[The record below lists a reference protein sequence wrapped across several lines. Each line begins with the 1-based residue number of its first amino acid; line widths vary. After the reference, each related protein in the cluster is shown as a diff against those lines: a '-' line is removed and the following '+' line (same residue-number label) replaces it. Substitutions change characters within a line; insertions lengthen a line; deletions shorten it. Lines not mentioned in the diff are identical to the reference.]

1 MVMVKDGFPINTIS
15 DIVSLPSF
23 ENVLPDA
30 YYVDGMIFAV
40 ASAPEIPMPE
50 QWMPWLIQS
59 SDSHLVDKDVDKLAD
74 TLMNGLRA
82 HLDFM
87 RQEKSPL
94 PSQLTET
101 SEINGAARLSKEL
114 ESWLNGLLQVHKQL
128 EPVWQ
133 NAWNHWEKKLKKSEI
148 DKEELGESNP
158 HHQPKEPAEAR
169 LSRCLKLFS
178 TLANIELALSYR
190 NDEQAAQLESNI
202 QVLIKQLPSVLADY
216 TKLSGELAGAL
227 PNQFETFNKVT

>member
-1 MVMVKDGFPINTIS
+1 MVKDGFPVNIIS
-15 DIVSLPSF
+15 DIVSHPNF
-23 ENVLPDA
+23 KNVLPNA
-30 YYVDGMIFAV
+30 YHVDGMIFAV
-40 ASAPEIPMPE
+40 AAAPEIPMPE

-59 SDSHLVDKDVDKLAD
+59 SDSKLVDKDVDELAD

-87 RQEKSPL
+87 RKSKSPL
-94 PSQLTET
+94 SSQLTEAI
-101 SEINGAARLSKEL
+101 EVKGVMRPSKEL

-133 NAWNHWEKKLKKSEI
+133 NAWNHLEKRSAKNKSNGENKLDE
-148 DKEELGESNP
+148 DKVT
-158 HHQPKEPAEAR
+158 EPAEAR

-190 NDEQAAQLESNI
+190 NDTQVAQLESNI
-202 QVLIKQLPSVLADY
+202 RMLVKQLPSVLADY
-216 TKLSGELAGAL
+216 TRLSGELAQAL
-227 PNQFETFNKVT
+227 PNQFETFSQIT

>member
-87 RQEKSPL
+87 RQEKSPM
-94 PSQLTET
+94 PSELNVAIEVQGTT
-101 SEINGAARLSKEL
+101 RPSKEL
-114 ESWLNGLLQVHKQL
+114 ESWLNGLLHVHKQL

-133 NAWNHWEKKLKKSEI
+133 NAWNHWERHLEKSKANKKDCDDNESE
-148 DKEELGESNP
+148 KT
-158 HHQPKEPAEAR
+158 EPAEAR

-190 NDEQAAQLESNI
+190 NDKQAAQLESNI
-202 QVLIKQLPSVLADY
+202 NMLVKQLPSVLADY

>member
-1 MVMVKDGFPINTIS
+1 MVQDGFPINKIS
-15 DIVSLPSF
+15 DIISHPSF
-23 ENVLPDA
+23 SNVLPNA
-30 YYVDGMIFAV
+30 FHVDGMIFAV

-59 SDSHLVDKDVDKLAD
+59 SDSHLVDKDVDNLAD

-87 RQEKSPL
+87 RQEISPL
-94 PSQLTET
+94 PSNLTEAV
-101 SEINGAARLSKEL
+101 EEQGIAKPSKEL

-133 NAWNHWEKKLKKSEI
+133 NAWHHLKKKNERQQSATS
-148 DKEELGESNP
+148 LN
-158 HHQPKEPAEAR
+158 QQQAEPAEAR

-178 TLANIELALSYR
+178 TLANVDLALAYR
-190 NDEQAAQLESNI
+190 NESQAAQLKSNMKML
-202 QVLIKQLPSVLADY
+202 VKQLPSVLADY

-227 PNQFETFNKVT
+227 PNQFETFNKEI

>member
-1 MVMVKDGFPINTIS
+1 MVKDGFPVNIIR
-15 DIVSLPSF
+15 DIVSLPGF
-23 ENVLPDA
+23 ESVLPNA
-30 YYVDGMIFAV
+30 YHVDGMIFAV

-50 QWMPWLIQS
+50 QWMPWLIKS

-94 PSQLTET
+94 PIELTVAPKVQG
-101 SEINGAARLSKEL
+101 SIRPSKEL

-133 NAWNHWEKKLKKSEI
+133 NAWSYLEKHVEKNKVNTNDSQKNEP
-148 DKEELGESNP
+148 E
-158 HHQPKEPAEAR
+158 QTEPAEVR

-178 TLANIELALSYR
+178 TLANIDLALSYR
-190 NDEQAAQLESNI
+190 NDKQAAQLESNI
-202 QVLIKQLPSVLADY
+202 NMLVKQLPSMLADY

-227 PNQFETFNKVT
+227 PNQFDTFNKVT

>member
-1 MVMVKDGFPINTIS
+1 MVKDGFPINTIS

-87 RQEKSPL
+87 WMSPCL
-94 PSQLTET
+94 VPTVAIE
-101 SEINGAARLSKEL
+101 EL
-114 ESWLNGLLQVHKQL
+114 E
-128 EPVWQ
+128 
-133 NAWNHWEKKLKKSEI
+133 
-148 DKEELGESNP
+148 
-158 HHQPKEPAEAR
+158 
-169 LSRCLKLFS
+169 
-178 TLANIELALSYR
+178 
-190 NDEQAAQLESNI
+190 
-202 QVLIKQLPSVLADY
+202 
-216 TKLSGELAGAL
+216 
-227 PNQFETFNKVT
+227 

>member
-1 MVMVKDGFPINTIS
+1 MVKDGFPINTIS
-15 DIVSLPSF
+15 DIVSHPSF

-59 SDSHLVDKDVDKLAD
+59 SDSHLVDKDVDRLAD

-87 RQEKSPL
+87 RQEKSPI
-94 PSQLTET
+94 PSELTVAIEVQ
-101 SEINGAARLSKEL
+101 GATRPSKEL
-114 ESWLNGLLQVHKQL
+114 ESWLNGLLHVHKQL

-133 NAWNHWEKKLKKSEI
+133 NAWNHWEKHIEKNKANKNERNN
-148 DKEELGESNP
+148 DETE
-158 HHQPKEPAEAR
+158 HTEPAEAR

-178 TLANIELALSYR
+178 TLANFELALSYR
-190 NDEQAAQLESNI
+190 NDNQADQLERNI
-202 QVLIKQLPSVLADY
+202 NMLVKQIPAMLADY

-227 PNQFETFNKVT
+227 PNQFETFNKIT

>member
-1 MVMVKDGFPINTIS
+1 MVKDGFPINAIS

-23 ENVLPDA
+23 ENVLPSA

-87 RQEKSPL
+87 RRGKSPL
-94 PSQLTET
+94 PEPLTVAVEKQ
-101 SEINGAARLSKEL
+101 GVKRPSKEL
-114 ESWLNGLLQVHKQL
+114 ASWLNGLLQVHKQL

-133 NAWNHWEKKLKKSEI
+133 NAWHHWEKRL
-148 DKEELGESNP
+148 DKNKGNKNSSDKDEP
-158 HHQPKEPAEAR
+158 AQTEPAEAR

-178 TLANIELALSYR
+178 TLANIDLALSYR
-190 NDEQAAQLESNI
+190 NDKQAIQLESNMKML
-202 QVLIKQLPSVLADY
+202 VKQLPSVLADY

-227 PNQFETFNKVT
+227 PNQFETFNKMK

>member
-1 MVMVKDGFPINTIS
+1 MMKDGFPVHIIS
-15 DIVSLPSF
+15 DIVSHPNF
-23 ENVLPDA
+23 KNVLPNA
-30 YYVDGMIFAV
+30 YQVDGMIFAV
-40 ASAPEIPMPE
+40 AAAPEIPMPE

-59 SDSHLVDKDVDKLAD
+59 SDSKLVDKDVDKLAD

-82 HLDFM
+82 HLDLM
-87 RQEKSPL
+87 RQSKSPL
-94 PSQLTET
+94 SSELTEAI
-101 SEINGAARLSKEL
+101 EVKGVMRPSKEL

-133 NAWNHWEKKLKKSEI
+133 NAWNHLDRRSAQNTSDDKDKLEE
-148 DKEELGESNP
+148 DKLA
-158 HHQPKEPAEAR
+158 EPAEAR

-190 NDEQAAQLESNI
+190 NETQVAQLESNI
-202 QVLIKQLPSVLADY
+202 HMLVKQLPSVLADY
-216 TKLSGELAGAL
+216 TKLSGELAQAL

>member
-1 MVMVKDGFPINTIS
+1 MVKGGFPVNIIS
-15 DIVSLPSF
+15 DIVSHPNF
-23 ENVLPDA
+23 KNVLPNA

-40 ASAPEIPMPE
+40 AAAPEIPMPE

-59 SDSHLVDKDVDKLAD
+59 SDSKLVDKDVDELAD

-87 RQEKSPL
+87 RKSKSPL
-94 PSQLTET
+94 PSQLTEAI
-101 SEINGAARLSKEL
+101 EVKGVMRPSKEL

-133 NAWNHWEKKLKKSEI
+133 NAWNHLEKRSAKNKSDGENKLDE
-148 DKEELGESNP
+148 DKVT
-158 HHQPKEPAEAR
+158 EPAEAR

-190 NDEQAAQLESNI
+190 NETQVAQLESNI
-202 QVLIKQLPSVLADY
+202 RMLVKQLPSVLADY
-216 TKLSGELAGAL
+216 TRLSGELAQAL
-227 PNQFETFNKVT
+227 PNQFETFSQIT

>member
-1 MVMVKDGFPINTIS
+1 MVKGGFPVNIIS
-15 DIVSLPSF
+15 DIISHPNF
-23 ENVLPDA
+23 KNVLPNA
-30 YYVDGMIFAV
+30 CYVDGMIFAV
-40 ASAPEIPMPE
+40 AAAPEIPMPE

-59 SDSHLVDKDVDKLAD
+59 SDSKLVDKDVDELAD

-87 RQEKSPL
+87 RKSKSPL
-94 PSQLTET
+94 SSQLTEAI
-101 SEINGAARLSKEL
+101 EVKGVMRPSKEL

-133 NAWNHWEKKLKKSEI
+133 NAWNHLEKRSAKNKSDGENKLDE
-148 DKEELGESNP
+148 DKVT
-158 HHQPKEPAEAR
+158 EPAEAR

-190 NDEQAAQLESNI
+190 NETQVAQLESNI
-202 QVLIKQLPSVLADY
+202 RMLVKQLPSVLADY
-216 TKLSGELAGAL
+216 TRLSGELAQAL
-227 PNQFETFNKVT
+227 PNQFETFSQIT

>member
-1 MVMVKDGFPINTIS
+1 MVKDGFPIDIIS
-15 DIVSLPSF
+15 GIVSLPSF
-23 ENVLPDA
+23 ENVLPSA
-30 YYVDGMIFAV
+30 YQVDGMIFAV

-87 RQEKSPL
+87 RQNKSPL

-101 SEINGAARLSKEL
+101 SEIHGAARPLKEL

-133 NAWNHWEKKLKKSEI
+133 NAWNHWEKQSEKSEK
-148 DKEELGESNP
+148 DKEEAGENNS
-158 HHQPKEPAEAR
+158 HHQPNEPAEAR

-178 TLANIELALSYR
+178 TLTNIELALSYR
-190 NDEQAAQLESNI
+190 NDKQAAQLESNI
-202 QVLIKQLPSVLADY
+202 QMLVKQLPSVLADY

>member
-1 MVMVKDGFPINTIS
+1 MVKDGFPINIIS
-15 DIVSLPSF
+15 EIVSLPSF
-23 ENVLPDA
+23 RQVLPNA
-30 YYVDGMIFAV
+30 FHVDGMIFAV

-59 SDSHLVDKDVDKLAD
+59 SNSHLIDKDVDKLAD

-87 RQEKSPL
+87 RNEASPL
-94 PSQLTET
+94 PNELTET
-101 SEINGAARLSKEL
+101 VEERGIIRPSKEL

-133 NAWNHWEKKLKKSEI
+133 NAWHHLEKNSVDKKSNEQNSSS
-148 DKEELGESNP
+148 LNQS
-158 HHQPKEPAEAR
+158 QAEPAEAR

-178 TLANIELALSYR
+178 TLANVELALSYR
-190 NDEQAAQLESNI
+190 NETQAAQLKSNMNML
-202 QVLIKQLPSVLADY
+202 VKQLPSVLADY
-216 TKLSGELAGAL
+216 TKLSGELAAAL
-227 PNQFETFNKVT
+227 PNQFETFNKLT

>member
-87 RQEKSPL
+87 RQEKSPM
-94 PSQLTET
+94 PSELNVAIEVQGTT
-101 SEINGAARLSKEL
+101 RPSKEL
-114 ESWLNGLLQVHKQL
+114 ESWLNGLLHVHKQL
-128 EPVWQ
+128 ETCVAKCVEPLGK
-133 NAWNHWEKKLKKSEI
+133 AFRKK
-148 DKEELGESNP
+148 
-158 HHQPKEPAEAR
+158 
-169 LSRCLKLFS
+169 
-178 TLANIELALSYR
+178 
-190 NDEQAAQLESNI
+190 
-202 QVLIKQLPSVLADY
+202 
-216 TKLSGELAGAL
+216 
-227 PNQFETFNKVT
+227 

>member
-1 MVMVKDGFPINTIS
+1 MVKDGFPINTIS

-87 RQEKSPL
+87 RQEKSPMPNEL
-94 PSQLTET
+94 
-101 SEINGAARLSKEL
+101 NRCDRGARSDEAFERARKLAKRTFTRA
-114 ESWLNGLLQVHKQL
+114 QAIRTCVAKCV
-128 EPVWQ
+128 EP
-133 NAWNHWEKKLKKSEI
+133 
-148 DKEELGESNP
+148 LGE
-158 HHQPKEPAEAR
+158 A
-169 LSRCLKLFS
+169 SRK
-178 TLANIELALSYR
+178 
-190 NDEQAAQLESNI
+190 
-202 QVLIKQLPSVLADY
+202 K
-216 TKLSGELAGAL
+216 
-227 PNQFETFNKVT
+227 

>member
-1 MVMVKDGFPINTIS
+1 MVKDGFPVNIIS
-15 DIVSLPSF
+15 DIVSHPNF
-23 ENVLPDA
+23 KNVLPNA
-30 YYVDGMIFAV
+30 YHVDGMIFAV
-40 ASAPEIPMPE
+40 AAAPEIPMPE

-59 SDSHLVDKDVDKLAD
+59 SDSKLVDKDVDELAD

-87 RQEKSPL
+87 RKSKSPL
-94 PSQLTET
+94 HSQLTEAI
-101 SEINGAARLSKEL
+101 EVKGVMRPSKEL

-133 NAWNHWEKKLKKSEI
+133 NAWNHLEKRSAKNKSDRENKLDEGKVT
-148 DKEELGESNP
+148 
-158 HHQPKEPAEAR
+158 EPAEAR

-190 NDEQAAQLESNI
+190 NETQVAQLEINI
-202 QVLIKQLPSVLADY
+202 RMLVKQLPSVLADY
-216 TKLSGELAGAL
+216 TRLSGELAQAL
-227 PNQFETFNKVT
+227 PNQFETFSQIT